1 MIASSSPR
9 RVFLVAVV
17 TITLSLLA
25 ILGDGRKVG
34 AGPFG
39 SAIFAAL
46 SPWRGVVGS
55 AGRSV
60 HNLWIHYVAL
70 TEVSFEKD
78 RLQAEIN
85 ELKEKVMQTA
95 DLRVENE
102 RLRRLLDL
110 ADSRKDLRL
119 QAARVVSQ
127 GNSSIFRVL
136 GLVIDIGD
144 SSSIEP
150 GMPVLATG
158 GVVGQIRLVMGSRA
172 EVLLVTDPRSAVDV
186 VLEDSRARGVANGT
200 GDRGE
205 YTARLEFL
213 QGERPAVKGERVLTT
228 GDEGRY
234 PRGLVLGEVIE
245 VGEAGS
251 GTFQRVLIR
260 PAIDLGAL
268 DEVLIVLGTTGLNE
282 RGGALEFEDEQ

>member
-1 MIASSSPR
+1 MIAKSSPR

-39 SAIFAAL
+39 SALFAAL
-46 SPWRGVVGS
+46 SPWCGLVGS

-60 HNLWIHYVAL
+60 HDFWIHYVAL
-70 TEVSFEKD
+70 SEVSFEND
-78 RLQAEIN
+78 RLQNEIRD
-85 ELKEKVMQTA
+85 LKEKVTRTA
-95 DLRVENE
+95 DLRAENE

-119 QAARVVSQ
+119 QAARVLSQ
-127 GNSSIFRVL
+127 GNSSIFRIL
-136 GLVIDIGD
+136 SLVIDIGD
-144 SSSIEP
+144 SSIEP
-150 GMPVLATG
+150 GMPVLAPG
-158 GVVGQIRLVMGSRA
+158 GVVGQIRLVMGNRA
-172 EVLLVTDPRSAVDV
+172 EVLLVTDPRSAIDV
-186 VLEDSRARGVANGT
+186 VLEESRARGVAVGT
-200 GDRGE
+200 GARGE
-205 YTARLEFL
+205 YTAQLKYL
-213 QGERPAVKGERVLTT
+213 QGESHAIKGERVLTT

-251 GTFQRVLIR
+251 GSFQRAIIR
-260 PAIDLGAL
+260 PSIDLGAL
-268 DEVLIVLGTTGLNE
+268 DEVLIVLGTTGINE
-282 RGGALEFEDEQ
+282 RGGPLDIEDEQ